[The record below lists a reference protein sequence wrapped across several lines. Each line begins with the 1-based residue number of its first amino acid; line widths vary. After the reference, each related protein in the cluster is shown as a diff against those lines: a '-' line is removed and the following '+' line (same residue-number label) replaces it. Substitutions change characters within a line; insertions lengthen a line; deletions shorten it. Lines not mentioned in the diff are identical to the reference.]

1 MADDRTP
8 GDVLPPPLVELADI
22 RQWVTW
28 KRVPDPKNPEK
39 PKKIPRTPGDGHSAA
54 DEANRRTWSTYSEVH
69 RGVMTRRRLA
79 GVGFVFTTEDDYVGV
94 DLDKCGDR
102 ATGQL
107 EPWAQAI
114 VERLESYT
122 EWSPSG
128 TGVHILCRGVLPP
141 GGRKRNRVEMYD
153 CNRYFTVTG
162 RGYGR
167 WGDLPITE
175 RIDVLAAV
183 HAEHF
188 PPPPQTA
195 PPVPVATRMPSSQ
208 TDDDLWSRM
217 FSASNGADIRR
228 LYDGDTSGHL
238 RDDGTPDHSGAVWAL
253 VRHLAWWTNHDA
265 TRTDRMF
272 RQSRLYTDNPRKW
285 DRLSAQTIAKAF
297 ATVTGGYTGSTV
309 PEWQPTGDGAAGIAV
324 VERSPA
330 TKREPAAVLADSD
343 AASLFVGQAGGD
355 YRWVVDDER
364 WLHWDGTRWN
374 GDVTDTEVRH
384 RAMLVVD
391 QALREYGEATSDG
404 ERDRTFVRWLA
415 KCRSRTRLDAMVSL
429 AKGNPVVTVRAAD
442 LDRDRNML
450 VVRNGVVD
458 LQNGQLLPHSRADLY
473 TRIVR
478 HGLGHDG
485 VPAEYR
491 PVAELRVPPAWQ
503 AFLDRVQPDPAVRDF
518 LQLVIGAALSGTG
531 SERRI
536 VVMHGPGGTGKG
548 TFMATI
554 MAALGGETSGYVTT
568 GDAEVLMMSKNPGDG
583 SSHLAGVAR
592 WRGKRVVW
600 LDETADGRR
609 LDAGKVKR
617 LIPGDGGEVVARDLY
632 ERGRDTRAFPAT
644 WLPIMT
650 TNHLPIAPAD
660 DDAIW
665 DRLIAVPWD
674 TRIPPGERTDV
685 SASLPRDPEV
695 LEYVLSWAVDGAV
708 RWHQARTGKSG
719 SVRQSGIGTPVAVGV
734 ATDAWQRRSESASG
748 AGDAL
753 TEWLRSDGVVEGDY
767 DESLTDLHASH
778 TAWARSVRT
787 HPMTVRAFTTALR
800 ARGMKLVRQ
809 SGGNVWNGI
818 GLMSQTSHDG

>member
-1 MADDRTP
+1 MQGRPAFDDLVRRCGGKPDRTSVKVRCVVHEDASP
-8 GDVLPPPLVELADI
+8 SLSITLTDDGTVLWYCHAGCDQTAVTDAIRHRWPDLWKPVAPLRRSTRPVVTPASALSYRHVCYYTYTDETGKPVHRVERREATDATGARSKAFPQSHWNGTGWSSGTKPLPTLHLYHLPDIMRWVTATVWYCEGEKDADRLQSLGLVATTNAKEAPTLDRLDVTPLRGRRVYILVDNDAAGRKTADHVARKISPVASSVRMVALPGLPEKGDVSDWLDARMGTVDDL
-22 RQWVTW
+22 
-28 KRVPDPKNPEK
+28 EK
-39 PKKIPRTPGDGHSAA
+39 LGSGAP
-54 DEANRRTWSTYSEVH
+54 
-69 RGVMTRRRLA
+69 
-79 GVGFVFTTEDDYVGV
+79 
-94 DLDKCGDR
+94 
-102 ATGQL
+102 
-107 EPWAQAI
+107 
-114 VERLESYT
+114 
-122 EWSPSG
+122 EWSP
-128 TGVHILCRGVLPP
+128 
-141 GGRKRNRVEMYD
+141 
-153 CNRYFTVTG
+153 
-162 RGYGR
+162 
-167 WGDLPITE
+167 
-175 RIDVLAAV
+175 
-183 HAEHF
+183 
-188 PPPPQTA
+188 
-195 PPVPVATRMPSSQ
+195 
-208 TDDDLWSRM
+208 TDDD
-217 FSASNGADIRR
+217 
-228 LYDGDTSGHL
+228 
-238 RDDGTPDHSGAVWAL
+238 
-253 VRHLAWWTNHDA
+253 
-265 TRTDRMF
+265 
-272 RQSRLYTDNPRKW
+272 
-285 DRLSAQTIAKAF
+285 
-297 ATVTGGYTGSTV
+297 
-309 PEWQPTGDGAAGIAV
+309 AAGITHV
-324 VERSPA
+324 VEPEPA
-330 TKREPAAVLADSD
+330 TKREPAAVLADAD
-343 AASLFVGQAGGD
+343 AASLFVRQAGDD

-364 WLHWDGTRWN
+364 WLRWDGTRWS
-374 GDVTDTEVRH
+374 GEVTTDEVRY
-384 RAMLVVD
+384 RAMEVVD
-391 QALREYGEATSDG
+391 QALREYGEATTG
-404 ERDRTFVRWLA
+404 AERDRTLVRWLS

-429 AKGNPVVTVRAAD
+429 AKGNPAVTVRAAD

-458 LQNGQLLPHSRADLY
+458 LQTGELLPHRRDDLY

-478 HGLGHDG
+478 HGSGHDG
-485 VPAEYR
+485 IPADYR

-503 AFLDRVQPDPAVRDF
+503 AFLDRVQPDPTVRDF

-548 TFMATI
+548 TFMATV
-554 MAALGGETSGYVTT
+554 MAALGGESSGYVTT
-568 GDAEVLMMSKNPGDG
+568 GDAEVLMMSKHPGDG

-665 DRLIAVPWD
+665 DRLVAVPWD
-674 TRIPPGERTDV
+674 TRIPPAERTDV

-719 SVRQSGIGTPVAVGV
+719 SVRQSGIAAPVAVQI
-734 ATDAWQRRSESASG
+734 ATDAWQLRSESASG

-800 ARGMKLVRQ
+800 ARGMKKVHTRD
-809 SGGNVWNGI
+809 GNRWNGI
-818 GLMSQTSHDG
+818 SLMPSQGGDPRA

>member
-8 GDVLPPPLVELADI
+8 VDVLPPPLAELAGI

-28 KRVPDPKNPEK
+28 KRYPDPKHPDK
-39 PKKIPRTPGDGHSAA
+39 PRKMPRTHDDKDTGA
-54 DEANRRTWSTYSEVH
+54 DAKHRDTWSTYRIAH
-69 RGVMTRRRLA
+69 LGVMARRGLA
-79 GVGFVFTTEDDYVGV
+79 GVGFVFTTQDDYVGV

-114 VERLESYT
+114 VDRLDSYT
-122 EWSPSG
+122 EWSVSG
-128 TGVHILCRGVLPP
+128 TGLHILCRGVLPQN
-141 GGRKRNRVEMYD
+141 GSRRGRVEMYD
-153 CNRYFTVTG
+153 QARYFTVTG
-162 RGYGR
+162 WGYGR
-167 WGDLPITE
+167 WGDMPITE
-175 RIDVLAAV
+175 RTVALAAV
-183 HAEHF
+183 HAEHVA
-188 PPPPQTA
+188 PPA
-195 PPVPVATRMPSSQ
+195 PTVTPVPVATRMPSSQ

-238 RDDGTPDHSGAVWAL
+238 RDDGTPDHSSAVMAL
-253 VRHLAWWTNHDA
+253 TCHLAWWTNRDA
-265 TRTDRMF
+265 TRIDRMF
-272 RQSRLYTDNPRKW
+272 RQSRLYDQNPRKW
-285 DRLSAQTIAKAF
+285 DRLSSKTIAKAL
-297 ATVTGGYTGSTV
+297 ATVTGGYTGSTA
-309 PEWQPTGDGAAGIAV
+309 PQWQPTGDGAAGIAHV
-324 VERSPA
+324 VGSASA
-330 TKREPAAVLADSD
+330 TKRVPAAQWTDSD
-343 AASLFVGQAGGD
+343 AASLFVRHAGDD

-374 GDVTDTEVRH
+374 GDVTETEVRH

-391 QALREYGEATSDG
+391 QALADVGEATNDA
-404 ERDRTFVRWLA
+404 ERAFVRWLA
-415 KCRSRTRLDAMVSL
+415 KCRSRARLDAMVSL
-429 AKGNPVVTVRAAD
+429 VKGNPAVTVRAAD

-450 VVRNGVVD
+450 VVRNGIVD
-458 LQNGQLLPHSRADLY
+458 LESGELRPHSRTNLY

-485 VPAEYR
+485 VPADYR
-491 PVAELRVPPAWQ
+491 PVAELKIPPAWQ
-503 AFLDRVQPDPAVRDF
+503 QFLDRVQPDPAVRDF

-548 TFMATI
+548 TFMATV
-554 MAALGGETSGYVTT
+554 MAALGGESSGYVTT

-665 DRLIAVPWD
+665 DRLVAVPWD
-674 TRIPPGERTDV
+674 TRIPQGERTDV

-695 LEYVLSWAVDGAV
+695 LEYVLSWAVAGAV
-708 RWHQARTGKSG
+708 MWHQERTGWSG
-719 SVRQSGIGTPVAVGV
+719 AVRQSGIGTPVAVGV

-748 AGDAL
+748 AGDVL
-753 TEWLRSDGVVEGDY
+753 TEWLRSDGVVEGDM

-787 HPMTVRAFTTALR
+787 HPLTVRAFTTALR

>member
-1 MADDRTP
+1 MQGRPAFDDLVRRCGGKPDRTS
-8 GDVLPPPLVELADI
+8 VKV
-22 RQWVTW
+22 RCV
-28 KRVPDPKNPEK
+28 
-39 PKKIPRTPGDGHSAA
+39 
-54 DEANRRTWSTYSEVH
+54 VH
-69 RGVMTRRRLA
+69 
-79 GVGFVFTTEDDYVGV
+79 ED
-94 DLDKCGDR
+94 
-102 ATGQL
+102 A
-107 EPWAQAI
+107 
-114 VERLESYT
+114 
-122 EWSPSG
+122 SPS
-128 TGVHILCRGVLPP
+128 LS
-141 GGRKRNRVEMYD
+141 
-153 CNRYFTVTG
+153 
-162 RGYGR
+162 
-167 WGDLPITE
+167 IT
-175 RIDVLAAV
+175 L
-183 HAEHF
+183 
-188 PPPPQTA
+188 T
-195 PPVPVATRMPSSQ
+195 
-208 TDDDLWSRM
+208 
-217 FSASNGADIRR
+217 
-228 LYDGDTSGHL
+228 
-238 RDDGTPDHSGAVWAL
+238 DDGTVLWHCHAGCDQTAVTDAIRHRWPDLWKPVAPLRPSTRPV
-253 VRHLAWWTNHDA
+253 VTPSPTYRHVCYYTYTDETGKPVHRVERREATDA
-265 TRTDRMF
+265 TGARRKDF
-272 RQSRLYTDNPRKW
+272 PQSHWNGTGWSSGTKPLTTLRLYHLPDIIQYVTATVWYCEGEKDA
-285 DRLSAQTIAKAF
+285 DRLRSLGLVATTNAKETETLDRLDVTPLQGHRVYILVDNDDPGRKTADHVARKISPF
-297 ATVTGGYTGSTV
+297 ASSVRMVTLPGLPEKGDVSDWLDAGMGTVDHLEKLGSTA

-364 WLHWDGTRWN
+364 WLRWDGTRWN

-391 QALREYGEATSDG
+391 QALREYGEATNDG

-415 KCRSRTRLDAMVSL
+415 KCRSRARLDAMVSL
-429 AKGNPVVTVRAAD
+429 AKGNPAVTVRAAD

-450 VVRNGVVD
+450 VVRNGIVD
-458 LQNGQLLPHSRADLY
+458 LQNGQLRPHSRGGLY

-491 PVAELRVPPAWQ
+491 PVAELKIPPAWQ

-665 DRLIAVPWD
+665 DRLVAVPWD

-753 TEWLRSDGVVEGDY
+753 TEWLRSDGVVEGDMN
-767 DESLTDLHASH
+767 ESLTDLHASH

-818 GLMSQTSHDG
+818 GLMSQTSHDA

>member
-1 MADDRTP
+1 MQGRPAFDDLVRRCGGKPDRTS
-8 GDVLPPPLVELADI
+8 VKV
-22 RQWVTW
+22 RCV
-28 KRVPDPKNPEK
+28 
-39 PKKIPRTPGDGHSAA
+39 
-54 DEANRRTWSTYSEVH
+54 VH
-69 RGVMTRRRLA
+69 
-79 GVGFVFTTEDDYVGV
+79 ED
-94 DLDKCGDR
+94 
-102 ATGQL
+102 A
-107 EPWAQAI
+107 
-114 VERLESYT
+114 
-122 EWSPSG
+122 SPS
-128 TGVHILCRGVLPP
+128 LS
-141 GGRKRNRVEMYD
+141 
-153 CNRYFTVTG
+153 
-162 RGYGR
+162 
-167 WGDLPITE
+167 IT
-175 RIDVLAAV
+175 L
-183 HAEHF
+183 
-188 PPPPQTA
+188 T
-195 PPVPVATRMPSSQ
+195 
-208 TDDDLWSRM
+208 
-217 FSASNGADIRR
+217 
-228 LYDGDTSGHL
+228 
-238 RDDGTPDHSGAVWAL
+238 DDGTVLWHCHAGCDQTAVTDAIRHQWPDLWKPVAPLRPSARPV
-253 VRHLAWWTNHDA
+253 VTPSSSYRHVCYYTYTDETGKPVHRVERREATDA
-265 TRTDRMF
+265 TGTRKKNF
-272 RQSRLYTDNPRKW
+272 PQSHWNGTGWSSGTKPLPTLHLYHLPDIIQWITPSVWYCEGEKDA
-285 DRLSAQTIAKAF
+285 DRLKALGLVATTNAKESETLDRLDATPLRGRRVYILVDNDVAGRKTADHVARKISPF
-297 ATVTGGYTGSTV
+297 ASSVRMVTLPELPEKGDVSDWLDAGTGTVDDLEKLGSTA
-309 PEWQPTGDGAAGIAV
+309 PEWQPIGDGAAGIAH

-343 AASLFVGQAGGD
+343 AASLFVRQAGDD

-384 RAMLVVD
+384 RAMMVVD
-391 QALREYGEATSDG
+391 QALREYGEATNDG
-404 ERDRTFVRWLA
+404 ERDRAFVRWLS
-415 KCRSRTRLDAMVSL
+415 KCRSRGRLDAMVSL
-429 AKGNPVVTVRAAD
+429 AKGNPAVTVRAAD

-458 LQNGQLLPHSRADLY
+458 LQTGQLLPHSRADLY

-478 HGLGHDG
+478 HGSGHDG

-548 TFMATI
+548 TFMATV
-554 MAALGGETSGYVTT
+554 MAALGGESSGYVTT

-665 DRLIAVPWD
+665 DRLVAVPWD
-674 TRIPPGERTDV
+674 TRIPQGERTDV

-719 SVRQSGIGTPVAVGV
+719 SVRQSGVTPPVAVGV

-753 TEWLRSDGVVEGDY
+753 TEWLRSDGVVEGDMN
-767 DESLTDLHASH
+767 ESLTDLHASH

-800 ARGMKLVRQ
+800 ARGMKLVRK
-809 SGGNVWNGI
+809 SGVNVWNGI
-818 GLMSQTSHDG
+818 GLMSQASHDG

>member
-1 MADDRTP
+1 MQGRPAFDDLVRRCGGKPDRTSVKVRCVVHEDASP
-8 GDVLPPPLVELADI
+8 SLSITLTDDGTVLWYCHAGCDQTAVTDAIRHRWPDLWKPVAPLRPSTRPVVTPSPAYRHVCYYTYTDETGKPVHRVERREATDATGARRKHFPQSHWNGTDWSSGTKPLTTLRLYHLPDIIAAANQLGAVWYCEGEKDADRLRSLGLVATTNAKETETLDRLDVTPLQGYNVCILVDNDDPGRKTADNVARKIATVARVKILALPGLPEKGDVSD
-22 RQWVTW
+22 W
-28 KRVPDPKNPEK
+28 
-39 PKKIPRTPGDGHSAA
+39 
-54 DEANRRTWSTYSEVH
+54 
-69 RGVMTRRRLA
+69 
-79 GVGFVFTTEDDYVGV
+79 
-94 DLDKCGDR
+94 LD
-102 ATGQL
+102 A
-107 EPWAQAI
+107 
-114 VERLESYT
+114 
-122 EWSPSG
+122 G
-128 TGVHILCRGVLPP
+128 TG
-141 GGRKRNRVEMYD
+141 
-153 CNRYFTVTG
+153 TV
-162 RGYGR
+162 
-167 WGDLPITE
+167 
-175 RIDVLAAV
+175 
-183 HAEHF
+183 
-188 PPPPQTA
+188 
-195 PPVPVATRMPSSQ
+195 
-208 TDDDLWSRM
+208 DDLWDLM
-217 FSASNGADIRR
+217 
-228 LYDGDTSGHL
+228 L
-238 RDDGTPDHSGAVWAL
+238 
-253 VRHLAWWTNHDA
+253 
-265 TRTDRMF
+265 
-272 RQSRLYTDNPRKW
+272 
-285 DRLSAQTIAKAF
+285 
-297 ATVTGGYTGSTV
+297 TV

-343 AASLFVGQAGGD
+343 AASLFVRQAGGD

-391 QALREYGEATSDG
+391 QALREYGEATNDG
-404 ERDRTFVRWLA
+404 ERDRAFVRWLS
-415 KCRSRTRLDAMVSL
+415 KCRSRARLDAMVSL
-429 AKGNPVVTVRAAD
+429 AKGNPAVTVRAAD

-450 VVRNGVVD
+450 VVRNGIVD
-458 LQNGQLLPHSRADLY
+458 LQTGQLLPHSRADLY

-503 AFLDRVQPDPAVRDF
+503 AFLDRVQPDPVVRDF

-548 TFMATI
+548 TFMATV

-665 DRLIAVPWD
+665 DRLVAVPWD

-695 LEYVLSWAVDGAV
+695 LEYVLSWAVAGAV
-708 RWHQARTGKSG
+708 MWHKERIGWSG
-719 SVRQSGIGTPVAVGV
+719 AVLQSGIGTPVAVQI

-753 TEWLRSDGVVEGDY
+753 TEWLRSDGVVEGDMN
-767 DESLTDLHASH
+767 ESLTDLHASH

>member
-8 GDVLPPPLVELADI
+8 GDVLPPPLAELADI
-22 RQWVTW
+22 RQWVAW
-28 KRVPDPKNPEK
+28 KRYPDPKHPEK
-39 PKKIPRTPGDGHSAA
+39 PRKVPRTYDDKSTGA
-54 DEANRRTWSTYSEVH
+54 DEKHRDTWSSYSEVH
-69 RGVMTRRRLA
+69 RGVMARPGLS
-79 GVGFVFTTEDDYVGV
+79 GVGFVFTTQDQYVGV

-102 ATGQL
+102 TTGHM

-114 VERLESYT
+114 VDRLDSYT
-122 EWSPSG
+122 EWSVSG
-128 TGVHILCRGVLPP
+128 TGLHILCRGVLPQN
-141 GGRKRNRVEMYD
+141 GSRRGRVEMYD
-153 CNRYFTVTG
+153 QARYFTVTG
-162 RGYGR
+162 WGYGR

-175 RIDVLAAV
+175 RTVALAAV
-183 HAEHF
+183 HAEHVA
-188 PPPPQTA
+188 PPALTVT
-195 PPVPVATRMPSSQ
+195 PVPVATRMPSSQ

-238 RDDGTPDHSGAVWAL
+238 RDDGTPDHSSAVMAL
-253 VRHLAWWTNHDA
+253 TCHLAWWTNRDA
-265 TRTDRMF
+265 TRIDRMF
-272 RQSRLYTDNPRKW
+272 RQSRLYDQNPRKW
-285 DRLSAQTIAKAF
+285 DRLSSKTIAKAL
-297 ATVTGGYTGSTV
+297 ATVTGGYTGSTA
-309 PEWQPTGDGAAGIAV
+309 PQWQPTGDGAAGIAHV
-324 VERSPA
+324 VGSASA

-343 AASLFVGQAGGD
+343 AASLFVRHAGDD

-364 WLHWDGTRWN
+364 WLRWDGTRWN
-374 GDVTDTEVRH
+374 RDVTETEVRY
-384 RAMLVVD
+384 RAMQVVD
-391 QALREYGEATSDG
+391 QALADVGEATNDR
-404 ERDRTFVRWLA
+404 ERAFVRWLA
-415 KCRSRTRLDAMVSL
+415 KCRSRGRLDAMVSL
-429 AKGNPVVTVRAAD
+429 VKGNPAVTVRAAD

-458 LQNGQLLPHSRADLY
+458 LQSGELLPHSRGDLY

-478 HGLGHDG
+478 HGSGHDA

-491 PVAELRVPPAWQ
+491 PVAELKIPAAWQ
-503 AFLDRVQPDPAVRDF
+503 QFLDRVQPDPAVRDF

-548 TFMATI
+548 TFMATV
-554 MAALGGETSGYVTT
+554 MAALGGESSGYVTT

-632 ERGRDTRAFPAT
+632 EPGRDTRAFPAT

-665 DRLIAVPWD
+665 DRLVAVPWD
-674 TRIPPGERTDV
+674 TRIPQGERTDV
-685 SASLPRDPEV
+685 SASLPRDPGV

-708 RWHQARTGKSG
+708 RWHQARTGESG
-719 SVRQSGIGTPVAVGV
+719 SVRQSGITLPAAVRV
-734 ATDAWQRRSESASG
+734 ATDAWQLRSESASG
-748 AGDAL
+748 AGDVL
-753 TEWLRSDGVVEGDY
+753 TEWLRSDGVAEGNM

-778 TAWARSVRT
+778 TAWAVSVRR
-787 HPMTVRAFTTALR
+787 HPLTVRAFTTALR

>member
-1 MADDRTP
+1 MQGRPAFDDLVRRCGGKPDRTSVKVRCVVHEDASP
-8 GDVLPPPLVELADI
+8 SLSITLTDDGTVLWYCHAGCDQTAVTDAIRHRWPDLWKPVAPLRPSTRPVVTPSPAYRHVCYYTYTDETGTPVHRVERREATDATGARRKDFPQSHWNGTGWSSGTKPLPTLRLYHLPDIIAAANQAGAVWYCEGEKDADRLRSLGLVATTNAKETETLDRLDVTPLQGYNVCILVDNDDPGRKTADNVARKIATVARVKILALPGLPEKGDVSD
-22 RQWVTW
+22 W
-28 KRVPDPKNPEK
+28 
-39 PKKIPRTPGDGHSAA
+39 
-54 DEANRRTWSTYSEVH
+54 
-69 RGVMTRRRLA
+69 
-79 GVGFVFTTEDDYVGV
+79 
-94 DLDKCGDR
+94 LD
-102 ATGQL
+102 A
-107 EPWAQAI
+107 
-114 VERLESYT
+114 
-122 EWSPSG
+122 G
-128 TGVHILCRGVLPP
+128 TG
-141 GGRKRNRVEMYD
+141 
-153 CNRYFTVTG
+153 TV
-162 RGYGR
+162 
-167 WGDLPITE
+167 
-175 RIDVLAAV
+175 
-183 HAEHF
+183 
-188 PPPPQTA
+188 
-195 PPVPVATRMPSSQ
+195 
-208 TDDDLWSRM
+208 DDLWELM
-217 FSASNGADIRR
+217 SA
-228 LYDGDTSGHL
+228 T
-238 RDDGTPDHSGAVWAL
+238 
-253 VRHLAWWTNHDA
+253 
-265 TRTDRMF
+265 
-272 RQSRLYTDNPRKW
+272 
-285 DRLSAQTIAKAF
+285 
-297 ATVTGGYTGSTV
+297 
-309 PEWQPTGDGAAGIAV
+309 PEWQPTDDDAAGIAHV
-324 VERSPA
+324 VEPEPA
-330 TKREPAAVLADSD
+330 TKREPAAVLADAD
-343 AASLFVGQAGGD
+343 AASLFVRQAGDD

-364 WLHWDGTRWN
+364 WLRWDGTRWS
-374 GDVTDTEVRH
+374 GEVTTDEVRY
-384 RAMLVVD
+384 RAMGVVD
-391 QALREYGEATSDG
+391 QALREYGGATTG
-404 ERDRTFVRWLA
+404 AERDRTLVRWLS

-429 AKGNPVVTVRAAD
+429 AKGNPAVTVRAAD

-458 LQNGQLLPHSRADLY
+458 LQTGELLPHRRGDLY

-478 HGLGHDG
+478 HGSGRDG
-485 VPAEYR
+485 IPADYR

-503 AFLDRVQPDPAVRDF
+503 AFLDRVQPDPTVRDF

-548 TFMATI
+548 TFMATV
-554 MAALGGETSGYVTT
+554 MAALGGESSGYVTT
-568 GDAEVLMMSKNPGDG
+568 GDAEVLMMSKHPGDG

-665 DRLIAVPWD
+665 DRLVAVPWD
-674 TRIPPGERTDV
+674 TRIPPAERTDV

-719 SVRQSGIGTPVAVGV
+719 SVRQSGIAAPVAVQI
-734 ATDAWQRRSESASG
+734 ATEAWQLRSESASG

-800 ARGMKLVRQ
+800 ARGMKKVHTRD
-809 SGGNVWNGI
+809 GNRWNGI
-818 GLMSQTSHDG
+818 SLMPSQGGDPRA

>member
-1 MADDRTP
+1 MQGRPAFDDLVRRCGGKPDRTSVKVRCVVHEDASP
-8 GDVLPPPLVELADI
+8 SLSITLTDDGTVLWYCHAGCDQTAVTDAIRHRWPDLWKPVAPLRPSTRPVVTPSPAYRHVCYYTYTDETGTPVHRVERREATDATGARRKDFPQSHWNGTGWSSGTKPLPTLRLYHLPDIIAAANQAGAVWYCEGEKDADRLRSLGLVATTNAKETETLDRLDVTPLQGYNVCILVDNDDPGRKTADNVARKIATVARVKILALPGLPEKGDVSD
-22 RQWVTW
+22 W
-28 KRVPDPKNPEK
+28 
-39 PKKIPRTPGDGHSAA
+39 
-54 DEANRRTWSTYSEVH
+54 
-69 RGVMTRRRLA
+69 
-79 GVGFVFTTEDDYVGV
+79 
-94 DLDKCGDR
+94 LD
-102 ATGQL
+102 A
-107 EPWAQAI
+107 
-114 VERLESYT
+114 
-122 EWSPSG
+122 G
-128 TGVHILCRGVLPP
+128 TG
-141 GGRKRNRVEMYD
+141 
-153 CNRYFTVTG
+153 TV
-162 RGYGR
+162 
-167 WGDLPITE
+167 
-175 RIDVLAAV
+175 
-183 HAEHF
+183 
-188 PPPPQTA
+188 
-195 PPVPVATRMPSSQ
+195 
-208 TDDDLWSRM
+208 DDLWELM
-217 FSASNGADIRR
+217 SA
-228 LYDGDTSGHL
+228 T
-238 RDDGTPDHSGAVWAL
+238 
-253 VRHLAWWTNHDA
+253 
-265 TRTDRMF
+265 
-272 RQSRLYTDNPRKW
+272 
-285 DRLSAQTIAKAF
+285 
-297 ATVTGGYTGSTV
+297 
-309 PEWQPTGDGAAGIAV
+309 PEWQPTDDDAAGIAHV
-324 VERSPA
+324 VEPEPA
-330 TKREPAAVLADSD
+330 TKREPAAVLADAD
-343 AASLFVGQAGGD
+343 AASLFVRQAGDD

-364 WLHWDGTRWN
+364 WLRWDGTRWS
-374 GDVTDTEVRH
+374 GEVTTDEVRY
-384 RAMLVVD
+384 RAMEVVD
-391 QALREYGEATSDG
+391 QALREYGEATTG
-404 ERDRTFVRWLA
+404 AERDRTLVRWLS

-429 AKGNPVVTVRAAD
+429 AKGNPAVTVRAAD

-458 LQNGQLLPHSRADLY
+458 LQTGELLPHRRGDLY

-478 HGLGHDG
+478 HGSGHDG
-485 VPAEYR
+485 IPADYR

-503 AFLDRVQPDPAVRDF
+503 AFLDRVQPDPTVRDF

-548 TFMATI
+548 TFMATV
-554 MAALGGETSGYVTT
+554 MAALGGESSGYVTT
-568 GDAEVLMMSKNPGDG
+568 GDAEVLMMSKHPGDG

-665 DRLIAVPWD
+665 DRLVAVPWD
-674 TRIPPGERTDV
+674 TRIPPAERTDV

-708 RWHQARTGKSG
+708 RWHQARTGRSG
-719 SVRQSGIGTPVAVGV
+719 AIRQSGIAAPVAVQI
-734 ATDAWQRRSESASG
+734 ATDAWQLRSESASG

-800 ARGMKLVRQ
+800 ARGMKKVHTRD
-809 SGGNVWNGI
+809 GNRWNGI
-818 GLMSQTSHDG
+818 SLMPSQGGDPRA

>member
-1 MADDRTP
+1 
-8 GDVLPPPLVELADI
+8 
-22 RQWVTW
+22 
-28 KRVPDPKNPEK
+28 
-39 PKKIPRTPGDGHSAA
+39 
-54 DEANRRTWSTYSEVH
+54 
-69 RGVMTRRRLA
+69 
-79 GVGFVFTTEDDYVGV
+79 
-94 DLDKCGDR
+94 
-102 ATGQL
+102 
-107 EPWAQAI
+107 
-114 VERLESYT
+114 
-122 EWSPSG
+122 
-128 TGVHILCRGVLPP
+128 
-141 GGRKRNRVEMYD
+141 
-153 CNRYFTVTG
+153 
-162 RGYGR
+162 
-167 WGDLPITE
+167 
-175 RIDVLAAV
+175 
-183 HAEHF
+183 
-188 PPPPQTA
+188 
-195 PPVPVATRMPSSQ
+195 
-208 TDDDLWSRM
+208 TDDD
-217 FSASNGADIRR
+217 
-228 LYDGDTSGHL
+228 
-238 RDDGTPDHSGAVWAL
+238 
-253 VRHLAWWTNHDA
+253 
-265 TRTDRMF
+265 
-272 RQSRLYTDNPRKW
+272 
-285 DRLSAQTIAKAF
+285 
-297 ATVTGGYTGSTV
+297 
-309 PEWQPTGDGAAGIAV
+309 AAGIAHV
-324 VERSPA
+324 VEPEPA
-330 TKREPAAVLADSD
+330 TKREPAAVLADAD
-343 AASLFVGQAGGD
+343 AASLFVRQAGDD

-364 WLHWDGTRWN
+364 WLRWDGTRWS
-374 GDVTDTEVRH
+374 GEVTTDEVRY
-384 RAMLVVD
+384 RAMEVVD
-391 QALREYGEATSDG
+391 QALREYGEATTG
-404 ERDRTFVRWLA
+404 AERDRTLVRWLS

-429 AKGNPVVTVRAAD
+429 AKGNPAVTVRAAD

-458 LQNGQLLPHSRADLY
+458 LQTGELLPHRRGDLY

-478 HGLGHDG
+478 HGSGHDG
-485 VPAEYR
+485 IPADYR

-503 AFLDRVQPDPAVRDF
+503 AFLDRVQPDPTVRDF

-548 TFMATI
+548 TFMATV
-554 MAALGGETSGYVTT
+554 MAALGGESSGYVTT
-568 GDAEVLMMSKNPGDG
+568 GDAEVLMMSKHPGDG

-665 DRLIAVPWD
+665 DRLVAVPWD

-708 RWHQARTGKSG
+708 RWHQARTGRSG
-719 SVRQSGIGTPVAVGV
+719 AIRQSGIAAPVAVQI
-734 ATDAWQRRSESASG
+734 ATEAWQLRSESASG

-800 ARGMKLVRQ
+800 ARGMKKVHTRD
-809 SGGNVWNGI
+809 GNRWNGI
-818 GLMSQTSHDG
+818 SLMPSQGGDPRA

>member
-1 MADDRTP
+1 MDDDRTP
-8 GDVLPPPLVELADI
+8 GDVLPPPLAELAGI

-28 KRVPDPKNPEK
+28 KRYPDPKHPDK
-39 PKKIPRTPGDGHSAA
+39 PRKMPRTHDDKDTGANEP
-54 DEANRRTWSTYSEVH
+54 NRRTWSTYSVVH
-69 RGVMTRRRLA
+69 RGVMARRGLA
-79 GVGFVFTTEDDYVGV
+79 GVGFVFTTQDQYVGV
-94 DLDKCGDR
+94 DLDRCGDR
-102 ATGQL
+102 ATGQI
-107 EPWAQAI
+107 EQWAQAI
-114 VERLESYT
+114 VDRLESYT
-122 EWSPSG
+122 EWSVSG
-128 TGVHILCRGVLPP
+128 TGLHILCRGVLPQN
-141 GGRKRNRVEMYD
+141 GSRRGRVEMYD
-153 CNRYFTVTG
+153 RDRYFTVTG
-162 RGYGR
+162 WGYGR

-183 HAEHF
+183 HAEHV
-188 PPPPQTA
+188 A
-195 PPVPVATRMPSSQ
+195 PPVRTVTPVRVATRMPSSQ

-217 FSASNGADIRR
+217 FRASNGADIRR
-228 LYDGDTSGHL
+228 LYDGDASGYL
-238 RDDGTPDHSGAVWAL
+238 NDDGTPDHSRAVYAL
-253 VRHLAWWTNHDA
+253 VHHLAWWTGADP
-265 TRTDRMF
+265 TGTDRMF

-285 DRLSAQTIAKAF
+285 DRLSSQTVGKAI
-297 ATVTGGYTGSTV
+297 ATVTDGGYTGSTAPV
-309 PEWQPTGDGAAGIAV
+309 RQPTGDGAAGIAV

-330 TKREPAAVLADSD
+330 TKREPVAQWTDSD
-343 AASLFVGQAGGD
+343 AASLFVRHAGDD

-384 RAMLVVD
+384 HAMLVVD
-391 QALREYGEATSDG
+391 QALADVGEATNDPA
-404 ERDRTFVRWLA
+404 RAFVRWLA
-415 KCRSRTRLDAMVSL
+415 KCRSRARLDAMVSL
-429 AKGNPVVTVRAAD
+429 VKGNPAVTVRAAD

-450 VVRNGVVD
+450 VVRNGIVD
-458 LQNGQLLPHSRADLY
+458 LQSGELLPHSRGDLY

-491 PVAELRVPPAWQ
+491 PVAELKIPPAWK

-518 LQLVIGAALSGTG
+518 LQLVVGAALSGTG

-554 MAALGGETSGYVTT
+554 MAALGGESSGYVTT

-665 DRLIAVPWD
+665 DRLVAVPWD
-674 TRIPPGERTDV
+674 ARIPQGERTDV

-719 SVRQSGIGTPVAVGV
+719 SVRQSGITPPLAVRI
-734 ATDAWQRRSESASG
+734 ATEAWQLRSESASG
-748 AGDAL
+748 AGDVL
-753 TEWLRSDGVVEGDY
+753 TEWLRSDGVVEGDMN
-767 DESLTDLHASH
+767 ESLTDLHASH

-787 HPMTVRAFTTALR
+787 HPLTVRAFTTALR

>member
-1 MADDRTP
+1 MQGRTAFDDLVRACGGKPDRTS
-8 GDVLPPPLVELADI
+8 VKV
-22 RQWVTW
+22 RCV
-28 KRVPDPKNPEK
+28 
-39 PKKIPRTPGDGHSAA
+39 
-54 DEANRRTWSTYSEVH
+54 VH
-69 RGVMTRRRLA
+69 
-79 GVGFVFTTEDDYVGV
+79 ED
-94 DLDKCGDR
+94 
-102 ATGQL
+102 A
-107 EPWAQAI
+107 
-114 VERLESYT
+114 
-122 EWSPSG
+122 SPSLSITLTDDG
-128 TGVHILCRGVLPP
+128 TVLWF
-141 GGRKRNRVEMYD
+141 
-153 CNRYFTVTG
+153 C
-162 RGYGR
+162 
-167 WGDLPITE
+167 
-175 RIDVLAAV
+175 
-183 HAEHF
+183 HAGCD
-188 PPPPQTA
+188 QTA
-195 PPVPVATRMPSSQ
+195 VTDAIRDRWPALWKPVAPLRPSTRPVATPASSYRHVCYYTYTDETGKPVHRVERREATNADGTRSKEFPQSHWNGTGWSSGTKPLPTLHLYHLPDIIAAAGQSPGPIWYCEGEKDADRLQSLGLVATTNAKETATLDRLDATPLQGHRVGILVDNDDAGRKTADHVARKISPFASVRMVALPGLPEKGDVSDWLDAG
-208 TDDDLWSRM
+208 TGTVDDLWKLLSD
-217 FSASNGADIRR
+217 A
-228 LYDGDTSGHL
+228 
-238 RDDGTPDHSGAVWAL
+238 PDWS
-253 VRHLAWWTNHDA
+253 
-265 TRTDRMF
+265 
-272 RQSRLYTDNPRKW
+272 
-285 DRLSAQTIAKAF
+285 
-297 ATVTGGYTGSTV
+297 
-309 PEWQPTGDGAAGIAV
+309 PTGDGAAGIAV

-330 TKREPAAVLADSD
+330 TKREPVAQWTDSD
-343 AASLFVGQAGGD
+343 AASLFVRHAGDD

-374 GDVTDTEVRH
+374 GDVTDTEVRY

-391 QALREYGEATSDG
+391 QALADVGEATNDA
-404 ERDRTFVRWLA
+404 ERAFVRWLA
-415 KCRSRTRLDAMVSL
+415 KCRSRARLDAMVSL
-429 AKGNPVVTVRAAD
+429 VKGNPAVTVRAAD

-450 VVRNGVVD
+450 VVRNGIVD
-458 LQNGQLLPHSRADLY
+458 LESGELLPHSRGDLY

-485 VPAEYR
+485 VPADYR
-491 PVAELRVPPAWQ
+491 PVAELKIPPAWQ
-503 AFLDRVQPDPAVRDF
+503 QFLDRVQPDPQVRDF

-548 TFMATI
+548 TFMATV
-554 MAALGGETSGYVTT
+554 MAALGGESSGYVTT

-583 SSHLAGVAR
+583 SGHLAGVAR

-665 DRLIAVPWD
+665 DRLVAVPWD
-674 TRIPPGERTDV
+674 TRIPQGERTDV

-695 LEYVLSWAVDGAV
+695 LEYVLSWAVAGAV
-708 RWHQARTGKSG
+708 MWHQERTGWSG
-719 SVRQSGIGTPVAVGV
+719 AVRQSGIGTPVAVGV

-748 AGDAL
+748 AGDVL
-753 TEWLRSDGVVEGDY
+753 TEWLRSDGVVEGDM

-787 HPMTVRAFTTALR
+787 HPLTERAFTTALR

>member
-114 VERLESYT
+114 VERLDSYT

-162 RGYGR
+162 RGYGE

-188 PPPPQTA
+188 PPTTQTA
-195 PPVPVATRMPSSQ
+195 APVPVATRMPSSQ

-330 TKREPAAVLADSD
+330 TKREPVAQLTDSD
-343 AASLFVGQAGGD
+343 AASLFVRQAGDD

-364 WLHWDGTRWN
+364 WLRWDGTRWS
-374 GDVTDTEVRH
+374 GEVTTDEVRY
-384 RAMLVVD
+384 RAMGVVD
-391 QALREYGEATSDG
+391 QALREYGGATTG
-404 ERDRTFVRWLA
+404 AERDRTLVRWLS

-429 AKGNPVVTVRAAD
+429 AKGNPAVTVRAAD

-503 AFLDRVQPDPAVRDF
+503 RFLDRVQPDPAVRDF

-548 TFMATI
+548 TFMATV

-665 DRLIAVPWD
+665 DRLVAVPWD

-708 RWHQARTGKSG
+708 RWHQARTGWSG

-753 TEWLRSDGVVEGDY
+753 TEWLRSDGVVEGDM

-787 HPMTVRAFTTALR
+787 HPLTERAFTTALR
-800 ARGMKLVRQ
+800 ARGMKKVHTRE
-809 SGGNVWNGI
+809 GNKWNGI
-818 GLMSQTSHDG
+818 GLLPSHGSV